1 MSVDG
6 GDPATVDLQ
15 AHDGMRDRLGQFGD
29 SEVVAIAAPHYVAA
43 YQRTLKRVLERLDR
57 LTFSIL
63 AV

>member
-1 MSVDG
+1 
-6 GDPATVDLQ
+6 
-15 AHDGMRDRLGQFGD
+15 MRDRLGQFGD